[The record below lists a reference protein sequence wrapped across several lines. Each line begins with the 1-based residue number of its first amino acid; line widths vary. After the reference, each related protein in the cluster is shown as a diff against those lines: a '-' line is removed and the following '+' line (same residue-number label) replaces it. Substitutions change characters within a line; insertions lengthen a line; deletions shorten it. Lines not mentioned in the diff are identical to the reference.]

1 VLKNQRKVLKKRAG
15 SVTFW
20 AWMVSIVFHL
30 FILTAFGFVKLSHST
45 NSTLLQYIPTANIR
59 RPEHVMANTA
69 IMPKPKVKKSARDKK
84 VDIREQTTIRSSF
97 SVPDSETLNGSLR
110 PSNVLHVP
118 DDSLAEKKF
127 AGGVEFYGNKTY
139 ERKICYIVD
148 CSGSMQGLM
157 DQVRQRLKDSIEDL
171 VPDQFFYVIFFG
183 GGELFELGDG
193 KLVRASQRNKENAY
207 DFIDTI
213 RAAGRTNA
221 YKALERATQVEDSF
235 SNKASVF
242 YFLTDG
248 FELSSDESEDFYK
261 KTFELV
267 KRYAPDSKVNTIGF
281 WSTDQDCSILRA
293 ISSLSGGKCVIIADG
308 DF

>member
-1 VLKNQRKVLKKRAG
+1 
-15 SVTFW
+15 
-20 AWMVSIVFHL
+20 
-30 FILTAFGFVKLSHST
+30 
-45 NSTLLQYIPTANIR
+45 
-59 RPEHVMANTA
+59 MANTA
-69 IMPKPKVKKSARDKK
+69 IMPKPKVKKSSRDKY

-97 SVPDSETLNGSLR
+97 SVPDSKTLNGSLR

-118 DDSLAEKKF
+118 DDSLAENSF
-127 AGGVEFYGNKTY
+127 AGGGIEFYGNKTY

-157 DQVRQRLKDSIEDL
+157 DQVRQRLKDSIKDL

-183 GGELFELGDG
+183 GGELFEFGDG

-207 DFIDTI
+207 DFINTI

-221 YKALERATQVEDSF
+221 YKALERAIQIEDSF

-248 FELSSDESEDFYK
+248 FELSNDESEDFYK

-267 KRYAPDSKVNTIGF
+267 KHYAPDSKVNTIGF
-281 WSTDQDCSILRA
+281 WTIGQDCSILRA
-293 ISSLSGGKCVIIADG
+293 ISSLSGGQCVIITDS